1 MDNVLSSWESPDGS
15 KDVVSVGNTEHNSLG
30 EKQTRKFNTQ
40 IAFVEANDAVS
51 LSTYHLLDFV
61 FIERRGAFI
70 TFTEALCK
78 TDGFKFG
85 VLIDILAMGPTSIG
99 TAPLSNTY
107 YTYHLK
113 VVPA

>member
-30 EKQTRKFNTQ
+30 EKRTRKLNTP
-40 IAFVEANDAVS
+40 DAVS

-61 FIERRGAFI
+61 FIQCRSAFI

-78 TDGFKFG
+78 NDRFKFG
-85 VLIDILAMGPTSIG
+85 VLIDRLAMGPTLIG